1 MRTSKF
7 ITIFL
12 ISAFLFPQIN
22 SLPWFRSDL
31 IIQETPI
38 KHSRS
43 TRNIRSTFQRNTGV
57 FTDASPIFH
66 FLNARRAERVKT
78 SIVVPEMMKVDD
90 IFKINSFETFTRN

>member
-1 MRTSKF
+1 MRASKV
-7 ITIFL
+7 ITIIL
-12 ISAFLFPQIN
+12 ISAFLFPQID
-22 SLPWFRSDL
+22 SLPWFRSD
-31 IIQETPI
+31 IIILETPI
-38 KHSRS
+38 QYSRS
-43 TRNIRSTFQRNTGV
+43 TRNIRSTAQRNTAV